1 MSTLREH
8 KKYKTK
14 QRIYEHALNLFKQ
27 YGFEEVSVQSIA
39 AASGIAKGTFFNYY
53 PSKADVLAEWY
64 ENLIT
69 NIIDLPIDFN
79 APLPKIVINLVQ
91 QTLKNALV
99 DESLWLA
106 KTFYAQSNQS
116 IQSAEAAAD
125 TALKTHLCALIEEQ
139 DKNSM
144 REITAEALADLIT
157 TLVTG
162 SVREWVVTGRKF
174 DFDAVIE
181 RRINQLFQ
189 LAA

>member
-1 MSTLREH
+1 MSTLRAH
-8 KKYKTK
+8 KKNKTK

-91 QTLKNALV
+91 QTLRNALA

-125 TALKTHLCALIEEQ
+125 IALKTYLCALIEEQ

-174 DFDAVIE
+174 DFDTVIE

-189 LAA
+189 LVA

>member
-8 KKYKTK
+8 KKNKTK
-14 QRIYEHALNLFKQ
+14 QRIYEHALNLFTQ
-27 YGFEEVSVQSIA
+27 NGFEAVSVQSIA
-39 AASGIAKGTFFNYY
+39 EAVGIAKGTFFNYY

-64 ENLIT
+64 ENLIQ
-69 NIIDLPIDFN
+69 NIIDLPIDVDTSLAN
-79 APLPKIVINLVQ
+79 VVVNLVQ
-91 QTLKNALV
+91 QTLTHALA

-106 KTFYAQSNQS
+106 KTFYAQSNKS
-116 IQSAEAAAD
+116 IQRAESAAD
-125 TALKTHLCALIEEQ
+125 AALKTHLCTLIEQHGENRVR
-139 DKNSM
+139 D
-144 REITAEALADLIT
+144 ITPESLADLIT